1 METSFSELKCKF
13 VVNVTD
19 GRNLGKTNDVVFT
32 YPEGRVLGIV
42 VPGGRGL
49 RLFKNNDMF
58 ISLKSIVKIG
68 ADVVLVDLKSSPKPD
83 RPCKKPHYEEYCQP
97 ERPEGKAQF
106 RRIRINA
113 FPFYIKGE
121 RKAVSSD

>member
-83 RPCKKPHYEEYCQP
+83 RPCKKPHYEEYSQP
-97 ERPEGKAQF
+97 ERPERSRSF
-106 RRIRINA
+106 EE
-113 FPFYIKGE
+113 YE
-121 RKAVSSD
+121 